1 MRWNPIWQESIPR
14 STRRSHSCR
23 CVPLSISSPK
33 CSRRRGAPSMTVR
46 SQRRTMTEKRRQ
58 AAEKRGRRSET
69 FAALLLRLKGYR
81 ILGRRVRTH
90 AGEIDLIARAPSGLV
105 CVIEVKARADEAL
118 AVDSVGQRQQGRIAR
133 AVVFFFVCRLVLVC

>member
-1 MRWNPIWQESIPR
+1 
-14 STRRSHSCR
+14 
-23 CVPLSISSPK
+23 
-33 CSRRRGAPSMTVR
+33 
-46 SQRRTMTEKRRQ
+46 MTEARRQ

-105 CVIEVKARADEAL
+105 CFVEVKARADEAL
-118 AVDSVGQRQQGRIAR
+118 AADSVGQRQQGRIAR
-133 AVVFFFVCRLVLVC
+133 AAALYLASRPELARKGARFDVVTVSPRSFPRHLRDAWRPGD